1 MKAVIQDRYG
11 PPEALQ
17 LKEID
22 KPEATDDE
30 VLVRIRAASL
40 HPDVWHVVTGR
51 PYVLRVMGSGL
62 FKPKN
67 PVPGIDMAGRVEAVG
82 ASVER
87 FGPGDDVFGEI
98 VKGHQWKNAG
108 AFAEYVAVP
117 ADALVAKPPN
127 LSFEEAAA
135 VPTSGIL
142 AYENVHGHI
151 QPGDKVLINGAAGG
165 VGMFAVQ
172 VAKSEGAEVTAVDST
187 EKTAMLRSIGA
198 DHVIDYSAEDFT
210 GTGEQYDFVL
220 DIPGNRSFD
229 DLKRI
234 VAPEGSYV
242 YIGHDGFGRDGG
254 RWIGSGIPRFMKMEM
269 TRPFGSQQTAPRSE
283 EEGVPL
289 EILSRLLASG
299 SMTAVIDR
307 TYPLDEVPEA
317 LRYLEGGRVQGK
329 IVIVV

>member
-1 MKAVIQDRYG
+1 MKAIVQNRYG

-17 LKEID
+17 LEEID

-30 VLVRIRAASL
+30 VLVRVRAASL

-82 ASVER
+82 AGVDR
-87 FGPGDDVFGEI
+87 FGPGDEVFGEI

-108 AFAEYVAVP
+108 AFAEYAAVP
-117 ADALVAKPPN
+117 AGALAAKPPN

-142 AYENVHGHI
+142 AYENLRGRI
-151 QPGDKVLINGAAGG
+151 EAGDKVLINGAGGG
-165 VGMFAVQ
+165 VGTFAVQ
-172 VAKSEGAEVTAVDST
+172 IAKSEGAEVTAVDSM
-187 EKTAMLRSIGA
+187 EKMEMLRSIGA
-198 DHVIDYSAEDFT
+198 DHVVDYSAEDFT

-229 DLKRI
+229 DLKRSM
-234 VAPEGSYV
+234 APDGEYV
-242 YIGHDGFGRDGG
+242 YIGHDGFGRTGG
-254 RWIGSGIPRFMKMEM
+254 HWIGGGIPRFMRLEM
-269 TRPFGSQQTAPRSE
+269 TRPFGSQRTPPRSDADRD
-283 EEGVPL
+283 PL
-289 EILSRLLASG
+289 EVLSGLLESG
-299 SMTAVIDR
+299 AMTAVIDR
-307 TYPLDEVPEA
+307 TFPLAEVPDA
-317 LRYLEGGRVQGK
+317 LRYIEEGHVQGK
-329 IVIVV
+329 VVIVV